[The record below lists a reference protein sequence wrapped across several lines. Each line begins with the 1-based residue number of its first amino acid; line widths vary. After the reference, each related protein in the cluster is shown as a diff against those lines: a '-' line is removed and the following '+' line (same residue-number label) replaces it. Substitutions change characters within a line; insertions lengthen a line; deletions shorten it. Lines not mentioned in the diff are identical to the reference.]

1 MNVKIKFGIKG
12 DTKVLMLRTFSD
24 SIVIECDWWIHI
36 NIRFMRSDNLIGLF
50 FRIRI
55 KLQFSLVG
63 PIANILSQN

>member
-1 MNVKIKFGIKG
+1 MLKSSLASR
-12 DTKVLMLRTFSD
+12 TKVLLMRTFSD
-24 SIVIECDWWIHI
+24 SIVTECDWWIHI

-63 PIANILSQN
+63 PIADILSQN